1 MNLKESETYKNLQ
14 TALEKESL
22 AYTQYT
28 FFSDIAKKNGYGYIA
43 DVFKNTAHAEKEHG
57 EQWFKF
63 IKDGSEKSVYNNLIE
78 AMRGEHFETTIMY
91 KEFAKKAREE
101 GFEEI
106 AKEFERVGSVEYHHE
121 VQFQTLADLLESGK
135 LSKANDEIIWEC
147 SSCGFRTYGK
157 EAPEEC
163 PLCKHPKGYYFPKK
177 QVYY

>member
-63 IKDGSEKSVYNNLIE
+63 IKDGSEKSVYNNLALIV
-78 AMRGEHFETTIMY
+78 
-91 KEFAKKAREE
+91 AKNLNLIPDIYELDKDY
-101 GFEEI
+101 FNI
-106 AKEFERVGSVEYHHE
+106 AKQRITGN
-121 VQFQTLADLLESGK
+121 QK
-135 LSKANDEIIWEC
+135 
-147 SSCGFRTYGK
+147 
-157 EAPEEC
+157 
-163 PLCKHPKGYYFPKK
+163 
-177 QVYY
+177 

>member
-78 AMRGEHFETTIMY
+78 AMREEHFETTIMY

-106 AKEFERVGSVEYHHE
+106 AY
-121 VQFQTLADLLESGK
+121 
-135 LSKANDEIIWEC
+135 NDGIRDV
-147 SSCGFRTYGK
+147 F
-157 EAPEEC
+157 
-163 PLCKHPKGYYFPKK
+163 L
-177 QVYY
+177 